1 MIKSVKANLLLNIND
16 THNVLCTTYFVIVW
30 FKNQNF
36 YSFLM
41 NSCSFSVPEW
51 LVKIVQNT
59 LQYTA

>member
-36 YSFLM
+36 C
-41 NSCSFSVPEW
+41 SCFNELLFFFSAGM
-51 LVKIVQNT
+51 T
-59 LQYTA
+59 C